1 MYGIGIPVGYTPPR
15 DRVARVAYNRG
26 LSTLN
31 EHLVIPSASNTHFT
45 RDALNECLLYLSAEE
60 RYAESGLEDLGCTRE
75 VPSSDGLL
83 YRLKKLKSG
92 DAHRMLMDANDAI
105 IKEMKRRGVFRKPV
119 IAAIDLTD
127 DPYYGEYNNRVRRS
141 RRDRGTNLFYT
152 YASLHGVENGRRVTV
167 FEIPVHQLDDHA
179 LVVERLINATT
190 KKARGIRI
198 RILLIDRGFYSVDVM
213 KKLDELGVRYLMPAI
228 KNERIKRAIEEHHNG
243 QIPNMVKFSIR
254 NAAEQQAFFGLM
266 IYPKKGAKE
275 TDPVHERYIVFA
287 TNMRY
292 GEAFRLFPEIPDEYR
307 RRWGIE
313 TGYRVQNQVK
323 AKTTSKN
330 FTVRMV
336 YQMLSV
342 IVYNVWQLANILL
355 VIELGTELRKPLIKL
370 TQLTRVVRTRIEYPD
385 KPG

>member
-1 MYGIGIPVGYTPPR
+1 MHGIRIPVGYTPPR

-31 EHLVIPSASNTHFT
+31 EHLVIPSASNTHYT
-45 RDALNECLLYLSAEE
+45 GETLNECLLYLSAEE
-60 RYAESGLEDLGCTRE
+60 RYAESGLEELACTRE
-75 VPSSDGLL
+75 VPSSDDLL
-83 YRLKKLKSG
+83 YRLKKLKSD
-92 DAHRMLMDANDAI
+92 DAHRMLMGANDALI
-105 IKEMKRRGVFRKPV
+105 DEMKIRGVFRKPI

-179 LVVERLINATT
+179 LVVEKLINATT
-190 KKARGIRI
+190 ARGIRT

-213 KKLDELGVRYLMPAI
+213 NKLDELGVRYLMPAI

-243 QIPNMVKFSIR
+243 LIPNMVRFSIR
-254 NAAEQQAFFGLM
+254 NASEQQAFFGLM

-275 TDPVHERYIVFA
+275 TDPVHERYIAFA
-287 TNMRY
+287 TNMPY
-292 GEAFRLFPEIPDEYR
+292 KQAFRLFPEIPDEYR

-323 AKTTSKN
+323 AKTTSTN
-330 FTVRMV
+330 FTVRLV

-342 IVYNVWQLANILL
+342 IVYNLWQLANILL
-355 VIELGTELRKPLIKL
+355 AIEIGTELRKPLIKL
-370 TQLTRVVRTRIEYPD
+370 TRVVRVIRMRTEYPD

>member
-1 MYGIGIPVGYTPPR
+1 LYGTGTPVGYTPPR

-31 EHLVIPSASNTHFT
+31 EHLVIPSASNSHFT
-45 RDALNECLLYLSAEE
+45 RETLNECLLYLSAEE
-60 RYAESGLEDLGCTRE
+60 RYAESGLEDLACTRD
-75 VPSSDGLL
+75 VPSSDDLL
-83 YRLKKLKSG
+83 YRLKKMKSD
-92 DAHRMLMDANDAI
+92 DAHRMLMDANDAL
-105 IKEMKRRGVFRKPV
+105 IKEMKRRGVFRKPA

-152 YASLHGVENGRRVTV
+152 YASLHVVENGRRVTI

-179 LVVERLINATT
+179 LVVERLINATQ
-190 KKARGIRI
+190 ARGIRI

-266 IYPKKGAKE
+266 IYPRKGAKD

-292 GEAFRLFPEIPDEYR
+292 REAFRLSSQIPDEYR

-323 AKTTSKN
+323 AKTTSTN
-330 FTVRMV
+330 FTVRLV
-336 YQMLSV
+336 YQMLSM
-342 IVYNVWQLANILL
+342 IVYNAWQLANILL
-355 VIELGTELRKPLIKL
+355 AIELGAELRKPLIKL
-370 TQLTRVVRTRIEYPD
+370 TQLVRVIRMQTEYPD